1 MMFQVN
7 TFQIPDISAL
17 ITNVIGV
24 IIRKIPTGDF
34 TQKINRTSLV
44 VDHVW
49 SCVIKMRDVQVWSVG
64 RICICR
70 ITQLSSP
77 IVHGGPITHVEDQR
91 NLP

>member
-24 IIRKIPTGDF
+24 IIRKIPIGDF

-49 SCVIKMRDVQVWSVG
+49 SCVIKMREDIDRGSSMHFQRELANVPIFRF
-64 RICICR
+64 RIYI
-70 ITQLSSP
+70 LLP
-77 IVHGGPITHVEDQR
+77 LVYTHV
-91 NLP
+91 PA